1 MSFLK
6 WLSHKPKKLPLV
18 NINHIIPSFI
28 KWCVYVHACV
38 HVCMRVHAFVCVWVC
53 VCMCTSMLPLPCGGQ
68 STFMAASP
76 HFAAFPESGSLAH
89 CYTTQVSWSTLSQ
102 FPISLSECWLQTQAT
117 ALGFT
122 WVLGIQVYVLTFMWL
137 ALYPLK
143 HLPSSMNHIKK
154 TNKWISANR
163 TDYFPT

>member
-1 MSFLK
+1 M
-6 WLSHKPKKLPLV
+6 
-18 NINHIIPSFI
+18 
-28 KWCVYVHACV
+28 CMHACMC
-38 HVCMRVHAFVCVWVC
+38 VCGCMPSCMHECVC

-154 TNKWISANR
+154 TNK
-163 TDYFPT
+163 